1 MPNLKRV
8 NGTIGRNYVEKLD
21 QMGIETTSMLLRK
34 GALPEKRIEL
44 AEKLGLNP
52 SKILKWVIYCDF
64 FRLKGMKPE
73 YVDLLQAAG
82 IATVQGIM
90 GYDYEDLA
98 RKLSSV
104 DAEKRLVSKLPS
116 RKQVISWI
124 AQAQELPGLIWF
136 DGMYCLGLGRGV

>member
-1 MPNLKRV
+1 MPNLNAV
-8 NGTIGRNYVEKLD
+8 NGMGRNTSDKLCKL
-21 QMGIETTSMLLRK
+21 GIKTTSMLLRK